1 MADPNSGTIF
11 ELTNIVPWLKKY
23 GNQNPVDGSKL
34 ELKDLVRLN
43 FDKDESGEW
52 RDPVSFKVSEMI

>member
-43 FDKDESGEW
+43 FDKDESGKW
-52 RDPVSFKVSEMI
+52 RDPVSFKVSGMN